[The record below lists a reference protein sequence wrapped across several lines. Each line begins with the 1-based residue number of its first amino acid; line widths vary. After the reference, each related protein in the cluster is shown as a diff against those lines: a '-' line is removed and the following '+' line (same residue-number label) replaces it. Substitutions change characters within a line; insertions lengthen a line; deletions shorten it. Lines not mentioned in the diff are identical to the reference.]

1 MIVLYTAS
9 WCKPC
14 QQIKKMLD
22 EAGLAYREID
32 VTSLDTE
39 FTIIPKVEWP
49 DGSTSHGFW
58 KPDIERKIR
67 RLAR

>member
-1 MIVLYTAS
+1 MIVVYSAD

-14 QQIKKMLD
+14 QQIKAMLD
-22 EAGLAYREID
+22 EAGLEYEEVDIEKTDREFR
-32 VTSLDTE
+32 VLPE
-39 FTIIPKVEWP
+39 VEWP

-67 RLAR
+67 RFQ